1 MLYQIYTRSL
11 EEEFD
16 HFRDF
21 IKTFKFR
28 RGKMEYLDEDD
39 EDSIVGEFKVSSCP
53 KVNTWC
59 YILLYGNITQHYLLS
74 REH

>member
-1 MLYQIYTRSL
+1 MLLQIYTRSL

-39 EDSIVGEFKVSSCP
+39 EDSIVGEFKASSYQHL
-53 KVNTWC
+53 V
-59 YILLYGNITQHYLLS
+59 YILLYGNIT
-74 REH
+74 